1 MGLRTNLRQAAY
13 YIPDKN
19 KFCQNI
25 LTKGLFKMPR
35 EQHNEMEQQYNERK
49 RSPLSV
55 PGIIVG
61 TLIARS
67 LASRIYRAYRFLNN
81 LSGSNVN
88 PK

>member
-1 MGLRTNLRQAAY
+1 
-13 YIPDKN
+13 
-19 KFCQNI
+19 
-25 LTKGLFKMPR
+25 MPR